1 MSIADIFFSMGLA
14 LSPFVGPKDN
24 PDALF
29 AIGTTGLCEAI
40 GFIHIIGLLCLV
52 FYTVFLTYY
61 FLKRIRYKRTPS
73 DFAKK
78 EEKYF
83 HALFIMFSL
92 AVSVAGLVTGSI
104 NPLSHGS
111 ICQIVSYPPNCERSS
126 DIICERGLNAKRI
139 MRVGSIF
146 LGTSFVALFISLSL
160 CVHHVYM
167 VERQFT
173 RPARGIG
180 RIRRNTSNLNNQANR
195 EPGEEN
201 RDENNQEQRIGE
213 NKLVLTKQAF
223 GQSLLYILAFLL
235 VYSAPIIKLIQEQ
248 FFGNEEEPE
257 WRFWLGALF
266 TPLGGVF
273 NIIIYTRPKVMKV
286 METLSSTS
294 YLRCFIVV
302 VVSGGEVPSFADL
315 ISSSPMNSHSNH
327 VHESGQV
334 EGFNEDDAL
343 SMSSGVSSMDIS
355 KASSLMVKFGWGSQ
369 ICNSSISKPEDTE
382 ESLKVDS

>member
-1 MSIADIFFSMGLA
+1 MSSSLKAAQIIRCINAFISCLASTFIVLMILTEPETGLASPYSRIIFAMSIADIFFSLGLG

-29 AIGTTGLCEAI
+29 AIGTTGLCEAV

-61 FLKRIRYKRTPS
+61 FLKRIRYKRSPS

-83 HALFIMFSL
+83 HVLFIMFSL

-126 DIICERGLNAKRI
+126 DIICER
-139 MRVGSIF
+139 
-146 LGTSFVALFISLSL
+146 
-160 CVHHVYM
+160 
-167 VERQFT
+167 
-173 RPARGIG
+173 
-180 RIRRNTSNLNNQANR
+180 
-195 EPGEEN
+195 
-201 RDENNQEQRIGE
+201 
-213 NKLVLTKQAF
+213 
-223 GQSLLYILAFLL
+223 
-235 VYSAPIIKLIQEQ
+235 APIIKLIQEQ
-248 FFGNEEEPE
+248 FFGYGEEPE

-273 NIIIYTRPKVMKV
+273 NILVYTRPKVMKV

-302 VVSGGEVPSFADL
+302 VVSGGDVPSFADL
-315 ISSSPMNSHSNH
+315 ISSSPMNSHSSH

-334 EGFNEDDAL
+334 EDFHEDDAL

-355 KASSLMVKFGWGSQ
+355 KASSLMARFGWSSQ
-369 ICNSSISKPEDTE
+369 ICSSSISKPKDAE
-382 ESLKVDS
+382 ESFKVDS